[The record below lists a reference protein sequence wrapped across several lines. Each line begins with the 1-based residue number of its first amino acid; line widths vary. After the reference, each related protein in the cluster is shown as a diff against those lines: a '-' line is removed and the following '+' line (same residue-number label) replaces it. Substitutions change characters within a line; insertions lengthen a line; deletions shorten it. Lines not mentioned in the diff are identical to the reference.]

1 MTSILRA
8 YGQIDI
14 MKTLLLT
21 AFLVLSL
28 PGISAAQSNGD
39 YRSAS
44 SGSWNDKNTWQEYS
58 GGSWS
63 TPKRAPRNTGV
74 GVITIRTGHTVVADR
89 RGTFDQV
96 VIEAG
101 ATLDV
106 QQNFSIADGPGDDLQ
121 VLGTLLVNKRV
132 NVSGSSTAV
141 FESGSAVVIG
151 NRDRL
156 LFENT
161 ASGSFLGG
169 TVTIVDGTFQVD
181 DNAVVDF
188 EAGSVLSNNDT
199 IDIRGSG
206 SLNVTDSLIINTGD
220 ILTAD
225 TAALVMNAGAVLEHA
240 VDGGALPDPGFTVWN
255 PGSSLELSATETTLP
270 LNLNQDLQS
279 VVWAVPGQTADI
291 SLNAEI
297 LSIQEDFIV
306 ESTGSGS
313 VIWDNFGAP
322 LSIGND
328 FSILDG
334 SFVYQVSGA
343 GQLDVGGNLLVS
355 GSSVLELSST
365 TGAPTVDIQGDIS
378 VSGTIQTSSGDPV
391 SVTLSGS
398 NAQTMTVTG
407 TWSDPFD
414 VTVAGPGGLIMGSD
428 LVIPGSFTETAGG
441 VDFGGFSLESTGD
454 VSFSD
459 SPTNGG
465 TLILSGPGTATLSS
479 DSGSLS
485 IVDLVVDKTPGS
497 LTLGS
502 DLTVTGSFS
511 IISGSFDAAGFV
523 VTVEEGAAFFDATG
537 TYTGTVT
544 MSRSYTAGSDG
555 WIMLTSPVSGPMLST
570 LNSAFYTQGRLWA
583 TASGGSPNVKAFDF
597 ASQNWVDVPDTDA
610 ALSPGAPLIL
620 YAFAQDNSGTPLL
633 PTTLTVTG
641 TPVNPGPIP
650 LSYTVGPSTSF
661 NMVGNPGT
669 SNMDWNDTVSN
680 STGMASSYATWD
692 PSVTSD
698 GGTTGYRYYD
708 AVSGTGLAGRYIAPF
723 TAFMVE
729 SISASSSLVPAY
741 SASASEANA
750 IRFGKGAGDKEPAPH
765 IRFSVEGEGLADQET
780 YALLDMDHE
789 VRKLTPLSRDWTALW
804 MTGDDGDPVAFKG
817 NAGTGTFEIF
827 HATTH
832 SGTFRMTWPDMVNV
846 PDSLT
851 LTLFDRDNG
860 ETIDLRGRTE
870 YTFQSR
876 PADLVAPGGDLP
888 SGGSARFAFSAT
900 ASTETLAA
908 GVDTGNGSLPT
919 LAQNFPNPFNPTT
932 TIRYAVPAASHVRL
946 QVFDMLGR
954 RVATLVDDSKQA
966 GWESVTWNAGDLS
979 SGLYVYRL
987 DVGAHSVSRSM
998 VLMK

>member
-21 AFLVLSL
+21 AFLALSL
-28 PGISAAQSNGD
+28 PGLSAAQSNGD

-44 SGSWNDKNTWQEYS
+44 SGDWNDKNTWQEYS

-74 GVITIRTGHTVVADR
+74 GQITIRSGHTVIADR
-89 RGTFDQV
+89 RGTFDEL

-101 ATLDV
+101 AVLDID
-106 QQNFSIADGPGDDLQ
+106 QNFSVADGPGDDLQ
-121 VLGTLLVNKRV
+121 VFGTLLVNKRV
-132 NVSGSSTAV
+132 NITDSASAV
-141 FESGSAVVIG
+141 FHPGSAVVIG

-161 ASGSFLGG
+161 ATGSFLGG
-169 TVTIVDGTFQVD
+169 TVTIVDGTLQID
-181 DNAVVDF
+181 DDAVVGF

-199 IDIRGSG
+199 IDLSGNG
-206 SLNVTDSLIINTGD
+206 SLNISDSLIINSGD

-225 TAALVMNAGAVLEHA
+225 TSTLVMNTGAVLEHA
-240 VDGGALPDPGFTVWN
+240 IDGGALPDPGFTVWN
-255 PGSSLELSATETTLP
+255 PGSTLELSATESTLP

-279 VVWAVPGQTADI
+279 VVWSVPGQTADI

-313 VIWDNFGAP
+313 IIWDNFGAP
-322 LSIGND
+322 LSVGND
-328 FSILDG
+328 LLIRDG
-334 SFVYQVSGA
+334 SLVYQVSGT
-343 GQLDVGGNLLVS
+343 GQLDVGGDLVVSSAGLLD
-355 GSSVLELSST
+355 LSST
-365 TGAPTVDIQGDIS
+365 TGAPAVDLKGDIT
-378 VSGTIQTSSGDPV
+378 VAGTIQTSSGDPV

-398 NAQTMTVTG
+398 IAQTMTVAG

-428 LVIPGSFTETAGG
+428 LFIPGSFTEIAGG
-441 VDFGGFSLESTGD
+441 VDLGGYNLESTGD

-465 TLILSGPGTATLSS
+465 TLTLSGPGTATLSS
-479 DSGSLS
+479 DSGSLT
-485 IVDLVVDKTPGS
+485 LVNLEVDKNPGS

-502 DLTVTGSFS
+502 DLIVTGSLS
-511 IISGSFDAAGFV
+511 IISGSFDAAGFAI
-523 VTVEEGAAFFDATG
+523 TVQEGAAFFDATG

-555 WIMLTSPVSGPMLST
+555 WIMLSSPVSGPTLST

-597 ASQNWVDVPDTDA
+597 ASQSWVDVPDTDA
-610 ALSPGAPLIL
+610 ALSPGSPIIL
-620 YAFAQDNSGTPLL
+620 YAFAQDASGSSLL

-641 TPVNPGPIP
+641 TPVNPGPIS
-650 LSYTVGPSTSF
+650 LSYSAGPATSF

-692 PSVTSD
+692 PSATSG

-729 SISASSSLVPAY
+729 STSPSSSLVPTY

-750 IRFGKGAGDKEPAPH
+750 VRYGKGATDQEPTPH
-765 IRFSVEGEGLADQET
+765 IRFSVQGEGLADEEM
-780 YALLDMDHE
+780 YALLDLDHE

-804 MTGDDGDPVAFKG
+804 MTGDDGTPVAFKG
-817 NAGTGTFEIF
+817 NAGTGQFEIF
-827 HATTH
+827 HATTQ
-832 SGTFRMTWPDMVNV
+832 SGTFRVTWPDMVNV

-860 ETIDLRGRTE
+860 ETIDLRSRTE

-876 PADLVAPGGDLP
+876 PGDHVVPGSSLP
-888 SGGSARFAFSAT
+888 ANGSARFVFSAST
-900 ASTETLAA
+900 STEPAA
-908 GVDTGNGSLPT
+908 TVHSGNGALPT

-932 TIRYAVPAASHVRL
+932 TIRYAVPEASHVRL

-954 RVATLVDDSKQA
+954 RVATLVDGSRQA

-987 DVGAHSVSRSM
+987 DVGAQSVSRTM